1 MSTTLKRVILI
12 KGGGD
17 IGTAVAVRL
26 HRADRPVVV
35 VESPGSPIL
44 RRGISFGAAIDL
56 GEIVVEGVPSRPAT
70 TATDAIA
77 MLTEKVVP
85 VWTAGW
91 AAALDVVSPQVLVDA
106 RMAKQEKNVETSRDL
121 APLVIGLGPGFTA
134 GEDVDLVIETNHGSN
149 LGRIIRK
156 GSAEP
161 YSGVVSL
168 VQGRGKERYLY
179 APTNGTFLTTK
190 EIGTRIES
198 DEVIGR
204 IGREEFRAQFP
215 GIVRGIVK
223 SGTLV
228 RKGQKL
234 VDVDPR
240 GVESATRAF
249 THRALKIAEAVLL
262 AIEEWERREGGD
274 ASPCTDSTES
284 LR

>member
-56 GEIVVEGVPSRPAT
+56 GEIVVEGVPSRPARAAEET
-70 TATDAIA
+70 TALLANR
-77 MLTEKVVP
+77 VVP

-91 AAALDVVSPQVLVDA
+91 AAALDALRPLVLVDA
-106 RMAKQEKNVETSRDL
+106 RMMKRDRNTETTIDD
-121 APLVIGLGPGFTA
+121 AQLVIGLGPGFTA
-134 GEDVDLVIETNHGSN
+134 GKDVHLVIETNHGPN
-149 LGRIIRK
+149 LGRIIRE
-156 GSAEP
+156 GAAEP
-161 YSGVVSL
+161 YTGIASQ
-168 VQGRGKERYLY
+168 VQGYGKERYLY
-179 APTNGTFLTTK
+179 APADGTFLTTK
-190 EIGTRIES
+190 AIGTKVDA
-198 DEVIGR
+198 DEVLGQIGA
-204 IGREEFRAQFP
+204 EDLRARFA
-215 GIVRGIVK
+215 GIVRGILK
-223 SGTLV
+223 SGTTV

-240 GVESATRAF
+240 AEEIVTRTF
-249 THRALKIAEAVLL
+249 TDRAREIAEAVLV

-274 ASPCTDSTES
+274 VSPCTDSTES

>member
-91 AAALDVVSPQVLVDA
+91 AAALDAVSPQVLVDA
-106 RMAKQEKNVETSRDL
+106 RMAKREKNVETSRDL

-134 GEDVDLVIETNHGSN
+134 GEDVHLVIETNHGPH
-149 LGRIIRK
+149 LGRIIRT
-156 GSAEP
+156 GGAES
-161 YSGVVSL
+161 YTGIVRL
-168 VQGRGKERYLY
+168 IQGHGRDRYLY
-179 APTNGTFLTTK
+179 APTDGTFLTTK
-190 EIGTRIES
+190 EIGTKVES
-198 DEVIGR
+198 AEVIGR
-204 IGREEFRAQFP
+204 IGPEEFRSEFP
-215 GIVRGIVK
+215 GIVRGILK
-223 SGTLV
+223 SGTPV

-234 VDVDPR
+234 IDIDPR
-240 GVESATRAF
+240 GVESVTRAF
-249 THRALKIAEAVLL
+249 TERAMKIAEAVLL
-262 AIEEWERREGGD
+262 AIEEWERSKEVV
-274 ASPCTDSTES
+274 
-284 LR
+284 